1 MRTNIVIKDELLE
14 EAMKLAGV
22 KTKKEVVNMALEEFV
37 KNRKRGNLKELKG
50 KIKFKEGYD
59 HKQMRR
65 NNGSG

>member
-37 KNRKRGNLKELKG
+37 KNRKRKNLKELKEHLRTLC
-50 KIKFKEGYD
+50 K
-59 HKQMRR
+59 
-65 NNGSG
+65 